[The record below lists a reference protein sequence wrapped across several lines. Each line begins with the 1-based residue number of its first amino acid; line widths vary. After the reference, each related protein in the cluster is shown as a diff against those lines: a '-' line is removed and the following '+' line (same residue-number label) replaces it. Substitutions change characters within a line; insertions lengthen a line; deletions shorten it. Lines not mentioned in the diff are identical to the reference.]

1 MPYQFY
7 DTKIK
12 KQGVAEGW
20 SKKYKRSIDC
30 SHPKG
35 FSQRAHCAGKKK
47 HNESIEMEMICP
59 DCNMCETHGNNMM
72 EVKQRLD
79 AKCWAGKH
87 KEGTKIKGGV
97 RVNNCVP
104 NESVSEDGMSFGNI
118 ASASIGGGTSSG
130 TSDGTKMF
138 LETENEPKV
147 RRYKDNFGQDHWE
160 VLDWKGHR
168 VISFTNRSAAHE
180 YLKKNL
186 YRLIDTE
193 ELEEGENKRIKGGD
207 PCRKTIKW

>member
-1 MPYQFY
+1 
-7 DTKIK
+7 
-12 KQGVAEGW
+12 
-20 SKKYKRSIDC
+20 
-30 SHPKG
+30 
-35 FSQRAHCAGKKK
+35 
-47 HNESIEMEMICP
+47 
-59 DCNMCETHGNNMM
+59 
-72 EVKQRLD
+72 
-79 AKCWAGKH
+79 
-87 KEGTKIKGGV
+87 
-97 RVNNCVP
+97 
-104 NESVSEDGMSFGNI
+104 
-118 ASASIGGGTSSG
+118 
-130 TSDGTKMF
+130 MF